1 MAHFPATFS
10 VKPYP
15 DRGTVRLS
23 VSTDGVQVSEWWLS
37 RDDVESAIAEG
48 TGWVGEER
56 LQIRLESP
64 SVAFTS
70 AGRRSVVRADKSTV
84 KLLRA
89 HLRAAL
95 FELPLV
101 EVNETGDVVSVN
113 GHTNGGLTE
122 ADVRRI
128 FREELSILESRLMRV
143 LRTMCKAP
151 VYAPA
156 PETFDVEPS
165 WAPAPRPPAEPEVT
179 VDPPS
184 DPGVFIPSAR
194 PVEGTMSV
202 TEQTSDSVA
211 DAVRALK
218 ERQ

>member
-1 MAHFPATFS
+1 MPHFSSPFS

-23 VSTDGVQVSEWWLS
+23 VSTDGAQVTEWWLS
-37 RDDVESAIAEG
+37 REDVEAAICVG
-48 TGWVGEER
+48 DGWVGEER

-64 SVAFTS
+64 SVALAS
-70 AGRRSVVRADKSTV
+70 AGRRAVIRVDKSTV

-95 FELPLV
+95 HEMPQV
-101 EVNETGDVVSVN
+101 TVDDEGTVVSIN
-113 GHTNGGLTE
+113 GRANGGLTE
-122 ADVRRI
+122 PDVRRI

-151 VYAPA
+151 MYPPA
-156 PETFDVEPS
+156 PETFEVDPT
-165 WAPAPRPPAEPEVT
+165 WAPAPRPPAEPEVV

-184 DPGVFIPSAR
+184 DTDVFIPSAR
-194 PVEGTMSV
+194 PVEGVIRV

-218 ERQ
+218 ERK